1 MSFILDALR
10 KSETERQRQATPS
23 LADAQ
28 YHVNKKKRSF
38 WVPLLAA
45 ILAATLLILAYVLI
59 NESDDVGD
67 PPQVPA
73 APAAGMAERSRIAPV
88 QRNIQPVEMPV
99 RKPLVAEP
107 PIAPTAAAVVEA
119 PAPAPATENP
129 GSTPAPEYA
138 SEAMNL
144 PSMQQLVSIG
154 QLSLS
159 PLHVDIHV
167 YAGQPEKRF
176 IFINMNKY
184 REGDLLEEGPTVD
197 EITETGVILSHQ
209 GNQFTL
215 DRE

>member
-45 ILAATLLILAYVLI
+45 ILAANLLILAYVLI

-107 PIAPTAAAVVEA
+107 PLAPTAAAVVEE
-119 PAPAPATENP
+119 P
-129 GSTPAPEYA
+129 TPAPEYA
-138 SEAMNL
+138 SDAMNL

-184 REGDLLEEGPTVD
+184 REGDLLDEGPTVD

-209 GNQFTL
+209 GNRFTL

>member
-38 WVPLLAA
+38 SVPLLAA

-73 APAAGMAERSRIAPV
+73 ASMAERSRIAPV
-88 QRNIQPVEMPV
+88 QRNIQPVEMPA

-107 PIAPTAAAVVEA
+107 PIASTAAAVVEV
-119 PAPAPATENP
+119 PAPAPMTENR